1 MDEQINKKGIIFVFI
16 SLIVIFLFIYNGII
30 LSGEEYAE
38 ALEQFR
44 LNEKS
49 YGLKKRK
56 GLGANDIEDQP
67 VDTMTYNLM
76 NIIIQLENIKL
87 ELNALGHSIKTKKI
101 GIIDMLE
108 KNKTDIGAILEVL
121 RSKSDEEGLYV
132 LLDSLDTN
140 INNLRNITL
149 DN

>member
-1 MDEQINKKGIIFVFI
+1 MDEQINKKGIIFVFV

-38 ALEQFR
+38 ALEQFK

-49 YGLKKRK
+49 FGLKKRK
-56 GLGANDIEDQP
+56 GLGGNDIEDQP
-67 VDTMTYNLM
+67 VDTMTDNLM

-87 ELNALGHSIKTKKI
+87 EFNALGHSIKTKKI
-101 GIIDMLE
+101 GIIELIE
-108 KNKTDIGAILEVL
+108 QNKTDIAGILDLL
-121 RSKSDEEGLYV
+121 RSRSDEEGLDA
-132 LLDSLDTN
+132 LLDSLDLN

-149 DN
+149 NN